1 MKFSEN
7 WLREWITT
15 TASVTEW
22 AEKLTAAGLEVE
34 EITSIGTQLEQV
46 CVAEVLTVVPHPDS
60 TRLHVCTV
68 GITEHDPAPL
78 TIVCGASNVRPGLK
92 IALAQVGAVLSGDK
106 QIGRSTIRGVSSSGM
121 ICSSTEL
128 GLGESTTPGIM
139 ELPLDAP
146 VGMSICDYLD
156 LPDHV
161 LDLGITPNRGD
172 CLSVLGLAREL
183 AGAADWPMQQ
193 PTLAPVSA
201 TGTET
206 LPVEVAA
213 NIACPRYTGRVVR
226 NIRSDATTPMW
237 MQTRLQRS
245 QIRCIHPI
253 VDIMNYVMLE
263 LGQPLH
269 AFDLSAIDKK
279 IVVRESHKGEQVAL
293 LDGQVLTLEKPAL
306 VIADT
311 HKILALAG
319 IMGGANSG
327 VTAATTDIFIES
339 AFFAPDAIRPTLRAF
354 SLQSDAAHRFERGV
368 DPHLPLRALARATEL
383 VLQIAGGEAGSVVE
397 VSHAAQLCPAKQ
409 ILLRADRITRI
420 LGIAL
425 SPETV
430 EDLLRRLYFQY
441 EKDAAGWNI
450 TVPSY
455 RFDIEGEIDV
465 IEEIARI
472 YGYAQIPS
480 RTLKAPLVM
489 HPVPETQLSIS
500 TIRRYFADSGYH
512 EAINYSFI
520 DPQLAALLNP
530 DHAPLTIRNPISAD
544 MSVMRASLWPGL
556 IQSALFNLRRQQP
569 SVRFF
574 ETGVCFFPEG
584 EEVAHIPHLAG
595 IAIGSASGMQWDL
608 QKKEVDFFD
617 IKGDLENLFALTK
630 AQDIAYLPG
639 EHPALH
645 PGICA
650 RIQRAGK
657 DIGYVGALHPKLQD
671 TLDIPMPVYLFE
683 LNLTELLPTALP
695 VYSAPSKYPSIRRDL
710 AFVLDASISYQE
722 VHTAIQNY
730 ASAAL
735 QQVQL
740 FDIYT
745 GAGIPANQKSMAL
758 SLTFQLVERTLTDE
772 QVDAAV
778 EQVVSGLK
786 THFGAELRAV

>member
-7 WLREWITT
+7 WLREWIITP
-15 TASVTEW
+15 APVTEW
-22 AEKLTAAGLEVE
+22 AAKLTAAGLEVE
-34 EITSIGTQLEQV
+34 EMTSVGTQLEQV
-46 CVAEVLTVVPHPDS
+46 CVAEVLTVLSHPDS

-68 GITEHDPAPL
+68 GIVENDAAPL

-92 IALAQVGAVLSGDK
+92 IALAQVGAVLPGDK
-106 QIGRSTIRGVSSSGM
+106 EIGQSSIRGVSSSGM
-121 ICSSTEL
+121 ICSSAEL

-146 VGMSICDYLD
+146 VGMPICTYLG

-183 AGAADWPMQQ
+183 CGAADWPMQQ
-193 PTLAPVSA
+193 PSTPRISSTDLA
-201 TGTET
+201 
-206 LPVEVAA
+206 LPVEVEA
-213 NIACPRYTGRVVR
+213 NIACPRYTGRMVR
-226 NIRSDATTPMW
+226 NIRSDATTPIW

-269 AFDLSAIDKK
+269 AFDLAAIAQK

-293 LDGQVLTLEKPAL
+293 LNGQILTLEKPAL
-306 VIADT
+306 VIADA

-319 IMGGANSG
+319 IMGGENSG

-339 AFFAPDAIRPTLRAF
+339 AFFAPDAIRPTLRTF

-368 DPHLPLRALARATEL
+368 DPELPLRALARATEL

-397 VSHAAQLCPAKQ
+397 VSHAEHLSTAKQ

-420 LGIAL
+420 LGITL
-425 SPETV
+425 SQETV

-441 EKDAAGWNI
+441 EKEAAGWNI
-450 TVPSY
+450 TVPSH
-455 RFDIEGEIDV
+455 RFDIEEEIDL
-465 IEEIARI
+465 IEEIARL
-472 YGYAQIPS
+472 YGYTEIPS
-480 RTLKAPLVM
+480 HTLKAPLVM
-489 HPVPETQLSIS
+489 HPVPETTLSLS

-512 EAINYSFI
+512 EAINYSFV
-520 DPQLAALLNP
+520 DPALASLLNP
-530 DHAPLTIRNPISAD
+530 DHLPLTIRNPISAD

-584 EEVAHIPHLAG
+584 EEVAHIPHIAG
-595 IAIGSASGMQWDL
+595 IMIGSASGMQWNL

-617 IKGDLENLFALTK
+617 IKGDLENLFALAK
-630 AQDIAYLPG
+630 VQDMTYLAG
-639 EHPALH
+639 AHPALH

-650 RIQRAGK
+650 QIQRAGK
-657 DIGYVGALHPKLQD
+657 EIGWVGALHPKLQD
-671 TLDIPMPVYLFE
+671 ILGISLPVYLFE
-683 LNLTELLPTALP
+683 LHLTELLPTALP
-695 VYSAPSKYPSIRRDL
+695 IYSAPSKYPSIRRDL
-710 AFVLDASISYQE
+710 AFILDASISYQE
-722 VHTAIQNY
+722 VHKAIQSY
-730 ASAAL
+730 ASTTL

-745 GAGIPANQKSMAL
+745 GAGIPAHQKSMAL
-758 SLTFQLVERTLTDE
+758 SLTFQRVERTLTDE
-772 QVDAAV
+772 EIDAAV